1 MALPIKRNPTI
12 AADVGSGTSP
22 EVPTTFKV
30 MKSELPLEPHE
41 IVCVPGVIFSVEKL
55 LPSNVEEAGPIVEIP
70 EITDPVGTMMELKPV
85 NPMTF
90 PVWSSFRFR
99 FEDSFAQPI
108 LEQRSWKCQGSTR

>member
-90 PVWSSFRFR
+90 PVLLV
-99 FEDSFAQPI
+99 ET
-108 LEQRSWKCQGSTR
+108 LELNIGAKLGVIVTEPKV